1 VDRFDNMRVFAKV
14 VEGGSFNGAAARLG
28 ISASMVS
35 QHVKELEERLG
46 ARLLNR
52 TTRKVSLTETG
63 RGYYERCTRLLAD
76 LEETEQAVSDMHA
89 APRGELRI
97 NAPPTFGILQLA
109 PAIANFTTRFPAI
122 SVELILSERPVDLID
137 EGFDVAVWVGELPDS
152 SLIARQ
158 LAPCRM
164 VVCGAPSYFERHG
177 TPRTPSDL
185 TAHNCLTVS
194 GNVLS
199 YYRAWHLTAADG
211 TALNISPVGNLRT
224 NSGGVLKVAALAGH
238 GLVCLPTY
246 LVGDALQSG
255 RLVTVLNDY
264 MASPYTLRAL
274 YPHNRHL
281 SAKVRAFVDF
291 LAARFGQEPPWDS
304 WCRSPRKQSA
314 APAPH
319 RREMIGSTTKL
330 RRSKTRAEA
339 P

>member
-1 VDRFDNMRVFAKV
+1 MIGNTVDRFDNMRVFAKV
-14 VEGGSFNGAAARLG
+14 VESGSFTGAAARLS

-52 TTRKVSLTETG
+52 TTRKVSLTEVG
-63 RGYYERCTRLLAD
+63 RAYYERCTRLLAD

-89 APRGELRI
+89 APRGELRV
-97 NAPPTFGILQLA
+97 NATPTFGILHLA
-109 PAIANFTTRFPAI
+109 PAIADFTTRFPAI
-122 SVELILSERPVDLID
+122 SVELILSERIVDLID
-137 EGFDVAVWVGELPDS
+137 EGFDLAVWVGELPDS
-152 SLIARQ
+152 SLIARR

-177 TPRTPSDL
+177 MPRTPSDL

-211 TALNISPVGNLRT
+211 TALNISPIGNLRT
-224 NSGGVLKVAALAGH
+224 NSGAVLKVAALAGH

-246 LVGDALQSG
+246 LLGDALQSG
-255 RLVTVLNDY
+255 RLVTVLDDY
-264 MASPYTLRAL
+264 TAPPLTLRAL

-291 LAARFGQEPPWDS
+291 LAARFEQEPPWDS
-304 WCRSPRKQSA
+304 WCRASR
-314 APAPH
+314 H
-319 RREMIGSTTKL
+319 RDQN
-330 RRSKTRAEA
+330 
-339 P
+339 

>member
-1 VDRFDNMRVFAKV
+1 MRVFAKV
-14 VEGGSFNGAAARLG
+14 VESASFTGAAARLG

-63 RGYYERCTRLLAD
+63 RAYYERCTRLLAD

-89 APRGELRI
+89 APRGDLRV
-97 NAPPTFGILQLA
+97 NAAPTFGIVQLA
-109 PAIANFTTRFPAI
+109 PAIADFTARFPAI
-122 SVELILSERPVDLID
+122 SVELMLSIRIADLID

-164 VVCGAPSYFERHG
+164 VVCGAPSYFEKHG
-177 TPRTPSDL
+177 TPRTPADL
-185 TAHNCLTVS
+185 TAHNCLTVAVT
-194 GNVLS
+194 GLS

-211 TALNISPVGNLRT
+211 TALNISPIGNLST
-224 NSGGVLKVAALAGH
+224 NSGAVLKVAALAGH

-255 RLVTVLNDY
+255 RLGTGLDDY
-264 MASPYTLRAL
+264 AARPLAL
-274 YPHNRHL
+274 PPHYAHTRHP
-281 SAKVRAFVDF
+281 SAKVRAFLDF
-291 LAARFGQEPPWDS
+291 LAFRFGREPPWDS
-304 WCRSPRKQSA
+304 WCQASREQSA
-314 APAPH
+314 SPASH
-319 RREMIGSTTKL
+319 RRKMTGSPTKP
-330 RRSKTRAEA
+330 RRSNTRADA

>member
-1 VDRFDNMRVFAKV
+1 MDRFDNMRVFAKV
-14 VEGGSFNGAAARLG
+14 VETSSFAGAAARLG

-63 RGYYERCTRLLAD
+63 RAYYERCTRLLAD

-89 APRGELRI
+89 APRGELRV
-97 NAPPTFGILQLA
+97 NATPTFGILQLA
-109 PAIANFTTRFPAI
+109 PAIADFTARFPGI
-122 SVELILSERPVDLID
+122 SVELMLSNRMADLI
-137 EGFDVAVWVGELPDS
+137 EESLDVAVRVGLVPDS

-164 VVCGAPSYFERHG
+164 VVCGAPSYFEKQG
-177 TPRTPSDL
+177 IPRSPADL
-185 TAHNCLTVS
+185 TNHNCLTVAVT
-194 GNVLS
+194 GLS
-199 YYRAWHLTAADG
+199 YYRMWHLTAPDG
-211 TALNISPVGNLRT
+211 TALNLSPMGNLRT
-224 NSGGVLKVAALAGH
+224 NSGAVLKVAALAGH

-255 RLVTVLNDY
+255 RLVTVLDDY
-264 MASPYTLRAL
+264 TAPPLTLRAL
-274 YPHNRHL
+274 YPHSRHL

-291 LAARFGQEPPWDS
+291 LASRFGREPPWDS
-304 WCRSPRKQSA
+304 WCRTRRDQSTLSA
-314 APAPH
+314 RH
-319 RREMIGSTTKL
+319 RTEMIGSPTRP
-330 RRSKTRAEA
+330 RRLKTRADA

>member
-1 VDRFDNMRVFAKV
+1 MDRFDNMRVFAKV
-14 VEGGSFNGAAARLG
+14 VETSSFAGAAARLG

-63 RGYYERCTRLLAD
+63 RAYYERCTRLLAD

-89 APRGELRI
+89 APRGELRV
-97 NAPPTFGILQLA
+97 NATPTFGILQLA
-109 PAIANFTTRFPAI
+109 PAIADFTARFPGI
-122 SVELILSERPVDLID
+122 SVELMLSNRMADLI
-137 EGFDVAVWVGELPDS
+137 EESLDVAVRVGLVPDS

-164 VVCGAPSYFERHG
+164 VVCGAPSYFEKHG
-177 TPRTPSDL
+177 IPRSPADL
-185 TAHNCLTVS
+185 TNHNCLTVAVT
-194 GNVLS
+194 GLS
-199 YYRAWHLTAADG
+199 YYRMWHLTAPDG
-211 TALNISPVGNLRT
+211 TALNLSPMGNLRT
-224 NSGGVLKVAALAGH
+224 NSGAVLKVAALAGH

-255 RLVTVLNDY
+255 RLVTVLDDY
-264 MASPYTLRAL
+264 TAPPLTLRAL
-274 YPHNRHL
+274 YPHSRHL

-291 LAARFGQEPPWDS
+291 LASRFGREPPWDS
-304 WCRSPRKQSA
+304 WCRTRRDQSTLSA
-314 APAPH
+314 RH
-319 RREMIGSTTKL
+319 RTEMIGSPTRP
-330 RRSKTRAEA
+330 RRLKTRADA

>member
-1 VDRFDNMRVFAKV
+1 
-14 VEGGSFNGAAARLG
+14 
-28 ISASMVS
+28 MVS

-63 RGYYERCTRLLAD
+63 RAYYERCTRLLAD

-97 NAPPTFGILQLA
+97 NATPSFGILQLA
-109 PAIANFTTRFPAI
+109 PAIADFTARFPGI
-122 SVELILSERPVDLID
+122 SVELMLSERPVDLIA
-137 EGFDVAVWVGELPDS
+137 EGFDVAVRVEELPDS

-164 VVCGAPSYFERHG
+164 VVCGAPSYFERQG
-177 TPRTPSDL
+177 VPRTPADL
-185 TAHNCLTVS
+185 TNHNCLTAA

-211 TALNISPVGNLRT
+211 TALNISPMGNLSS
-224 NSGGVLKVAALAGH
+224 NSGAVLIVAAFAGH
-238 GLVCLPTY
+238 GLVYLPTY
-246 LVGDALQSG
+246 FVGEALQSG
-255 RLVTVLNDY
+255 RLVTVLDDY
-264 MASPYTLRAL
+264 TAPPLTLRAL

-291 LAARFGQEPPWDS
+291 LAARFGREPPWDS

-314 APAPH
+314 LSARHP
-319 RREMIGSTTKL
+319 REMVGRP

>member
-1 VDRFDNMRVFAKV
+1 MRVFAKV
-14 VEGGSFNGAAARLG
+14 VESASFTGAAARLG

-35 QHVKELEERLG
+35 QHVKELEERLE

-63 RGYYERCTRLLAD
+63 RAYYERCTRLLAD
-76 LEETEQAVSDMHA
+76 LEETEQAVSDLHA
-89 APRGELRI
+89 IPRGELRV
-97 NAPPTFGILQLA
+97 NATPAFGILQLA
-109 PAIANFTTRFPAI
+109 PVIADFTSRFPAI
-122 SVELILSERPVDLID
+122 SVDLMLSNHMIDLI
-137 EGFDVAVWVGELPDS
+137 EESLDVAVRVGELPDS

-164 VVCGAPSYFERHG
+164 VVCGAPSYFEKHG
-177 TPRTPSDL
+177 TPRTPDDL
-185 TAHNCLTVS
+185 TTHNCLTVAVT
-194 GNVLS
+194 GLP

-211 TALNISPVGNLRT
+211 TALNISPIGNLRT

-255 RLVTVLNDY
+255 GLVTVLDDHT
-264 MASPYTLRAL
+264 APPLTLRAL

-291 LAARFGQEPPWDS
+291 LAARFGREPPWDS
-304 WCRSPRKQSA
+304 WCRSPSERSA
-314 APAPH
+314 VSAPH
-319 RREMIGSTTKL
+319 RREMIGSLIKP
-330 RRSKTRAEA
+330 RRSKTRADA
-339 P
+339 R